1 MKTHPAWL
9 LPAEMHEDATEVL
22 RVLLDPHVL
31 SSWRVLLEEAKHVL
45 LELARPLA
53 RDDLDQRRLL
63 RLGLVEDAV
72 QRLLDLRAP
81 VVDVVQVERQLHLP
95 RLFRWIPVRPDRGD
109 TPRGGLRGV
118 VRGEDRLDPLV
129 GCGRLEGG
137 KLAVEQLLREE
148 VVGRR
153 PAPRRAALPGRRA

>member
-63 RLGLVEDAV
+63 RLGLIEDAV
-72 QRLLDLRAP
+72 QCLLDVRAP
-81 VVDVVQVERQLHLP
+81 VVDVVQIERQLHLP
-95 RLFRWIPVRPDRGD
+95 RLCRTGQPRNGHHDAASGSPYGQTVAMTFAAVSPGSPSESTVSIPSSGA
-109 TPRGGLRGV
+109 GGS
-118 VRGEDRLDPLV
+118 
-129 GCGRLEGG
+129 
-137 KLAVEQLLREE
+137 K
-148 VVGRR
+148 
-153 PAPRRAALPGRRA
+153 AAS

>member
-72 QRLLDLRAP
+72 Q
-81 VVDVVQVERQLHLP
+81 VERQLHLP

-109 TPRGGLRGV
+109 NPRGGLRGV

-148 VVGRR
+148 VVG
-153 PAPRRAALPGRRA
+153 PR